1 MTEGTTGVRIAEF
14 LVGSE
19 PQILTIFGLGSCVG
33 LAFYD
38 PAVRLGGLAHVMLP
52 SSRLSS
58 KMTMPGKF
66 ADTAVPAML
75 DEMVRRGAS
84 RDRLVAKL
92 VGGANM
98 FAFLPQSTVS
108 IGLRNAA
115 ALREKL
121 NEVGIPILS
130 ERIGGEQG
138 RTILFDLADGRIE
151 IRRLN
156 HPSEWI

>member
-1 MTEGTTGVRIAEF
+1 MTEGTTGVRIADF
-14 LVGSE
+14 MVASE

-33 LAFYD
+33 VALYD

-58 KMTMPGKF
+58 KKNLPGKF
-66 ADTAVPAML
+66 ADTAVPVMA
-75 DEMVRRGAS
+75 DEIVRRGAS
-84 RDRLVAKL
+84 PDRLVAKL

-98 FAFLPQSTVS
+98 FSFLPQATVS
-108 IGLRNAA
+108 IGLRNVA

-130 ERIGGEQG
+130 ERVGGEQG
-138 RTILFDLADGRIE
+138 RSILFNLTDGRIE

-156 HPSEWI
+156 QPLEWI